1 MTMTT
6 GKAFSMMQ
14 PGAHLA
20 KQPRFTVLIS
30 IGKQKGCMYETHV
43 KTESPPGGTAD
54 TGWE

>member
-43 KTESPPGGTAD
+43 KTESPPGGTAY